1 MNSMD
6 PRITA
11 DEIEIGDWYG
21 LPGDRCDGYRAAFV
35 GESVLTGPEHA
46 HLSDEDLLAEAV
58 AEARRADIL
67 AEPADHIAPEP
78 VGVGAGRMYRERRGR
93 VGELLRD
100 LKATLKVHGEQAADD
115 PTWGSAA
122 DLGKVIGD
130 LEELLRFLRGGG

>member
-1 MNSMD
+1 MDSMD

-46 HLSDEDLLAEAV
+46 HLSDEDLLTEAV

-67 AEPADHIAPEP
+67 AEPAHIATDPTDP
-78 VGVGAGRMYRERRGR
+78 R
-93 VGELLRD
+93 LL
-100 LKATLKVHGEQAADD
+100 VDD
-115 PTWGSAA
+115 PDGR
-122 DLGKVIGD
+122 
-130 LEELLRFLRGGG
+130 RFLVVEETVEGFSLADPAGGRFWPADGSTPATAVESFVAGDGEWHS